1 MIAVPFFFA
10 VIFPF
15 DETDATDGLEEV
27 YRIVRLALPF
37 ESFTLSERLFPF
49 FSFFEPEGLSITL
62 EGAFFT
68 VILME
73 AFAPLERLAVIVAD
87 PLFFVVILPDLDTAA
102 TDDLLLW

>member
-1 MIAVPFFFA
+1 M
-10 VIFPF
+10 
-15 DETDATDGLEEV
+15 
-27 YRIVRLALPF
+27 
-37 ESFTLSERLFPF
+37 
-49 FSFFEPEGLSITL
+49 

-87 PLFFVVILPDLDTAA
+87 HLFFVVILPDLDIAA